1 AVGTGQFRP
10 AFREYVEV
18 IPHGAGVPPGN
29 RPGQCLVTTP
39 QCIVQRG
46 GEQRSQEPF
55 RIVDS
60 ATTQQL
66 STVGDQRDQVIC
78 PVRERGVVQ
87 GTGLFRNLYRLGPHL
102 DGQCRT
108 DVRGRLVI

>member
-1 AVGTGQFRP
+1 PTLFRS
-10 AFREYVEV
+10 
-18 IPHGAGVPPGN
+18 
-29 RPGQCLVTTP
+29 PGQCLVTTP

-108 DVRGRLVI
+108 DVRSRLVIRASSDTHAARPEPVEVLQAS